1 MNVIVRHKI
10 MSIEDFLA
18 WEARQEQKYEFDG
31 FEPVAMAGG
40 SRNHARIQRNLAM
53 AVGSRLR
60 GSPCEFLGSD
70 MKLVTATRCRYPDGQ
85 VVCGAADGDA
95 TFTTTPSVLF
105 EVTSPSSDAR
115 DHVEKAA
122 EYHAIASL
130 QHYVVLEQDRM
141 VVTVSGRDGN
151 GWRTEP
157 VGADRLLKLPALN
170 LAIPLAELYEG
181 VLLTP

>member
-1 MNVIVRHKI
+1 MNVVVRHKI

-18 WEARQEQKYEFDG
+18 WEARQDRKFEFDG

-40 SRNHARIQRNLAM
+40 SRNHAFIQRNLAI
-53 AVGSRLR
+53 AIGTRLR
-60 GSPCEFLGSD
+60 GSGCDFLGSD

-85 VVCGAADGDA
+85 VICGPLAGDA
-95 TFTTTPSVLF
+95 TFTTTPTVLF
-105 EVTSPSSDAR
+105 EVTSPSSEAR

-122 EYHAIASL
+122 EYQAIASL

-141 VVTVSGRDGN
+141 AVTVLSREGSIWTTAFVEADG
-151 GWRTEP
+151 
-157 VGADRLLKLPALN
+157 LLTLPALG

-181 VLLTP
+181 VLLSP